1 MTLHDSTIPRR
12 ALVTGSSS
20 GIGAAIASRLVQDGW
35 EVTGWS
41 RRGTAPTGVQA
52 VAVDLCDDQSYQE
65 ALQELRSQAPWHLL
79 IHAAGQAAIQP
90 MLLLSDA
97 AWEQQWQL
105 NLRAACRLVRDFPR
119 LMPRLPSSAEP
130 KQGEVMINSPRPMI
144 VLFSTVAVPL
154 VLAGETPYAVMKA
167 ATEQLTRQAAKEL
180 APMGIAVNCLAP
192 GPVDTPL
199 WRTVPAT
206 AQQEVLDRL
215 DPSTLT
221 TPEELYLQIQSWY
234 QDHRTG
240 AIAYSRACR

>member
-1 MTLHDSTIPRR
+1 M
-12 ALVTGSSS
+12 
-20 GIGAAIASRLVQDGW
+20 
-35 EVTGWS
+35 
-41 RRGTAPTGVQA
+41 
-52 VAVDLCDDQSYQE
+52 AVDLCDDRSYQE
-65 ALQELRSQAPWHLL
+65 ALQELRPQAPWHLL

-90 MLLLSDA
+90 MLLLSDM
-97 AWEQQWQL
+97 AWEQQWKL

-119 LMPRLPSSAEP
+119 LMPRLPSSAELSQAEDLP
-130 KQGEVMINSPRPMI
+130 ASLRPMI

-192 GPVDTPL
+192 GPVNTPL
-199 WRTVPAT
+199 WRTVPAN

-221 TPEELYLQIQSWY
+221 TPEELYQQIQFWR
-234 QDHRTG
+234 QDHSTG
-240 AIAYSRACR
+240 DIAYSRASR

>member
-1 MTLHDSTIPRR
+1 LTLHDTTIPRR

-41 RRGTAPTGVQA
+41 RRGTAPAGVQA
-52 VAVDLCDDQSYQE
+52 VAVDLCDDQFYQE
-65 ALQELRSQAPWHLL
+65 ALQELRSRAPWHLL

-90 MLLLSDA
+90 MLLLSDT

-119 LMPRLPSSAEP
+119 LMPRLSSSAESS
-130 KQGEVMINSPRPMI
+130 QGEDLPASPRPMI

-180 APMGIAVNCLAP
+180 APMGIGVNCLAP
-192 GPVDTPL
+192 GPVDTAL

-206 AQQEVLDRL
+206 AQQEALDRL

-234 QDHRTG
+234 QDHSTG
-240 AIAYSRACR
+240 VIVYSRACR

>member
-1 MTLHDSTIPRR
+1 MTINNPRLTRR

-20 GIGAAIASRLVQDGW
+20 GIGSAIASRLVQDGW

-41 RRGTAPTGVQA
+41 RRGTAPSGVQA
-52 VAVDLCDDQSYQE
+52 KAVDLCDDRSYQE

-90 MLLLSDA
+90 MLLLSDM

-130 KQGEVMINSPRPMI
+130 NQGEIKTNRPRPMI

-180 APMGIAVNCLAP
+180 APMGIAVNCLGP

-199 WRTVPAT
+199 WRTVSAN

-221 TPEELYLQIQSWY
+221 TPEELYQQILSWY
-234 QDHRTG
+234 HNQSTG
-240 AIAYSRACR
+240 AIAYSRASR

>member
-1 MTLHDSTIPRR
+1 MIINNPQPPRR

-20 GIGAAIASRLVQDGW
+20 GLGAAIASRLVQDGW

-41 RRGTAPTGVQA
+41 RRGTATSGVQA
-52 VAVDLCDDQSYQE
+52 MAVDLCDDRSYQE
-65 ALQELRSQAPWHLL
+65 ALQELRPQAPWHLL

-90 MLLLSDA
+90 MLLLSDM

-119 LMPRLPSSAEP
+119 LMPRLLGATESIQAEDLP
-130 KQGEVMINSPRPMI
+130 ASPRPMI

-199 WRTVPAT
+199 WRTVPAN

-221 TPEELYLQIQSWY
+221 TPEELYQQIQSWY
-234 QDHRTG
+234 HDQSTG
-240 AIAYSRACR
+240 AIAYSRASR

>member
-1 MTLHDSTIPRR
+1 
-12 ALVTGSSS
+12 
-20 GIGAAIASRLVQDGW
+20 
-35 EVTGWS
+35 
-41 RRGTAPTGVQA
+41 
-52 VAVDLCDDQSYQE
+52 
-65 ALQELRSQAPWHLL
+65 
-79 IHAAGQAAIQP
+79 
-90 MLLLSDA
+90 MLLLSDM

-119 LMPRLPSSAEP
+119 LMPRLLGATESIQAEDLP
-130 KQGEVMINSPRPMI
+130 ASPRPMI

-199 WRTVPAT
+199 WRTVPAN

-221 TPEELYLQIQSWY
+221 TPEELYQQIQSWY
-234 QDHRTG
+234 HDQSTG
-240 AIAYSRACR
+240 AIAYSRASR

>member
-52 VAVDLCDDQSYQE
+52 VAVDLCDDSSYQQ
-65 ALQELRSQAPWHLL
+65 ALKALRSQSPWHLL

-90 MLLLSDA
+90 MVLLSDA

-119 LMPRLPSSAEP
+119 LMPRLSSSAESSQAEDLP
-130 KQGEVMINSPRPMI
+130 ASPRPMI

-167 ATEQLTRQAAKEL
+167 ATEQLTVQAAKEL
-180 APMGIAVNCLAP
+180 APLGIAVNCLAP

-199 WRTVPAT
+199 WRTVPAN

-234 QDHRTG
+234 HDHRTG

>member
-1 MTLHDSTIPRR
+1 M
-12 ALVTGSSS
+12 
-20 GIGAAIASRLVQDGW
+20 
-35 EVTGWS
+35 
-41 RRGTAPTGVQA
+41 
-52 VAVDLCDDQSYQE
+52 AVDLCDDPSYQE
-65 ALQELRSQAPWHLL
+65 ALQALRSQSPWHLL

-90 MLLLSDA
+90 MLLLSDT

-119 LMPRLPSSAEP
+119 LMPRLSGPTESIQAEDLP
-130 KQGEVMINSPRPMI
+130 ASPRPMI

-167 ATEQLTRQAAKEL
+167 ATEQLTVQAAKEL
-180 APMGIAVNCLAP
+180 APLGIAVNCLAP

-199 WRTVPAT
+199 WRMVPANP
-206 AQQEVLDRL
+206 QQEVLDRL

-234 QDHRTG
+234 QDHSTG

>member
-1 MTLHDSTIPRR
+1 M
-12 ALVTGSSS
+12 
-20 GIGAAIASRLVQDGW
+20 
-35 EVTGWS
+35 
-41 RRGTAPTGVQA
+41 
-52 VAVDLCDDQSYQE
+52 AVDLCDDQSYQE

-119 LMPRLPSSAEP
+119 FMPRLPSSAESN
-130 KQGEVMINSPRPMI
+130 QGEVMINSPRPMI
-144 VLFSTVAVPL
+144 VLFSTVAVP
-154 VLAGETPYAVMKA
+154 
-167 ATEQLTRQAAKEL
+167 
-180 APMGIAVNCLAP
+180 PMGIAVNCLAP

-206 AQQEVLDRL
+206 AQQEVLDCL

-221 TPEELYLQIQSWY
+221 TPEELYLQIQSWR
-234 QDHRTG
+234 QEHSSG

>member
-41 RRGTAPTGVQA
+41 RRGTAPAGVQA
-52 VAVDLCDDQSYQE
+52 VAVDLCDDPSYHQ
-65 ALQELRSQAPWHLL
+65 ALQALRSQAPWHLL

-90 MLLLSDA
+90 MLLLSDM

-119 LMPRLPSSAEP
+119 LMPRLSSSAELSQAEDLP
-130 KQGEVMINSPRPMI
+130 ASPRPMI

-167 ATEQLTRQAAKEL
+167 ATEQLTVQAAKEL
-180 APMGIAVNCLAP
+180 APLGIAVNCLAP

-199 WRTVPAT
+199 WRTVPAN

-215 DPSTLT
+215 D
-221 TPEELYLQIQSWY
+221 
-234 QDHRTG
+234 
-240 AIAYSRACR
+240 